1 VCFPN
6 KISAACC
13 QDAFEAAVQ
22 QPSLFPPAE
31 LPDNLTPWE
40 QADAADRLFAEVVF
54 NRPLPTVFLYQ
65 VPPDLRDR
73 VGPGRR
79 VEAPFG
85 ASNERLIGYC
95 VGLTRSAPPGR
106 SIKALTAV
114 LDTRP
119 LVDEHLLQL
128 TRWIADR
135 YLCGWGQVL
144 EAVIPAGVK
153 SRAGTRN
160 VVRFHLSDHAR
171 GSWTQLRLPPKQRAV
186 LDVLA
191 GSTEP
196 MAIDQLSQAAN
207 CGIGPIHALR
217 DRGLI
222 IAERVRAAPRQVP
235 EPPPEPVP
243 AITLNAEQQRAL
255 TAILHAVRS
264 SRHATFLLHGVTG
277 SGKTEVYIRAIEE
290 VVSYGR
296 QAIVLVPEISLTPQ
310 TIRRFRRRFSAV
322 AVLHSHMTDAERHA
336 HWQQIAEGR
345 VQVVVGARSAVFA
358 PTPHLGLIV
367 IDEEHETSFKQESTP
382 RYHAREVARRR
393 AEMERIPL
401 VLGSAT
407 PTLESWLRVQRRQDG
422 LLSLRH
428 RVAELP
434 LPPVVIVDVRHDP
447 QLEAGR
453 AIGRAL
459 QSAMQQALRND
470 GQVILF
476 LNLRGYA
483 PVLLC
488 RSCGH
493 AVRCPDCDLTLTWHK
508 QRGKA
513 LCHTCGHEADLP
525 QGCPKCHRPGLR
537 SLGWGTERLEQ
548 EVRRLFPQ
556 VSALRMDSDTMQAR
570 GSHAQAL
577 EAFRRGDVQ
586 ILLGTQMIAKGLDFP
601 NVTLVGVVDADT
613 ALRQPDLR
621 ARERTF
627 QLLAQVAGRTGRSR
641 RGGRVLVQTTCPDDP
656 AIRYASRHDYL
667 GFAADE
673 LQQRQALRA
682 PPFQMA
688 ARVILRSPRE
698 ADAAREADRLAELLR
713 TSATTQRQTVR
724 VLGPAPCPVAR
735 SHGQFRYHLQLL
747 ADEIEAIRT
756 VWLSVQPRFTLHK
769 DVDMVVDVDPLSS
782 R

>member
-1 VCFPN
+1 
-6 KISAACC
+6 
-13 QDAFEAAVQ
+13 
-22 QPSLFPPAE
+22 
-31 LPDNLTPWE
+31 
-40 QADAADRLFAEVVF
+40 
-54 NRPLPTVFLYQ
+54 
-65 VPPDLRDR
+65 
-73 VGPGRR
+73 
-79 VEAPFG
+79 
-85 ASNERLIGYC
+85 
-95 VGLTRSAPPGR
+95 
-106 SIKALTAV
+106 
-114 LDTRP
+114 
-119 LVDEHLLQL
+119 
-128 TRWIADR
+128 
-135 YLCGWGQVL
+135 
-144 EAVIPAGVK
+144 
-153 SRAGTRN
+153 
-160 VVRFHLSDHAR
+160 
-171 GSWTQLRLPPKQRAV
+171 
-186 LDVLA
+186 
-191 GSTEP
+191 
-196 MAIDQLSQAAN
+196 
-207 CGIGPIHALR
+207 
-217 DRGLI
+217 
-222 IAERVRAAPRQVP
+222 
-235 EPPPEPVP
+235 
-243 AITLNAEQQRAL
+243 
-255 TAILHAVRS
+255 
-264 SRHATFLLHGVTG
+264 
-277 SGKTEVYIRAIEE
+277 
-290 VVSYGR
+290 
-296 QAIVLVPEISLTPQ
+296 
-310 TIRRFRRRFSAV
+310 
-322 AVLHSHMTDAERHA
+322 MTDAERHA

-724 VLGPAPCPVAR
+724 VLGPAPCPLAR